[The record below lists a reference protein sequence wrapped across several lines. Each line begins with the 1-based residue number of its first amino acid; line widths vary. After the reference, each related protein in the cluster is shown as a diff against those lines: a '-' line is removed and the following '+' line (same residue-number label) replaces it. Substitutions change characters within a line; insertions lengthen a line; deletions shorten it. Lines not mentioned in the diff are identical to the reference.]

1 MYIFDTREQKNA
13 HVKAYFERHGIPY
26 IEKKLDCGDYMIE
39 GGTISVDRKRT
50 LEELSCNLLNPQ
62 DKKRF
67 MREVK
72 RAREQGIQL
81 VVLCEHGGK
90 IKCLQDVAGWQSEY
104 SPVTGRSLLDR
115 MYKLSVS
122 YGVRFEFCSKRSTG
136 KRIVEILEGENDRR
150 SQESS

>member
-1 MYIFDTREQKNA
+1 MYWFDTREQKNA
-13 HVKAYFERHGIPY
+13 HVKAYFDRHGIPY
-26 IEKKLDCGDYMIE
+26 IEKKLETGDYMIE
-39 GGTISVDRKRT
+39 GGAVSIDRKRT
-50 LEELSCNLLNPQ
+50 LDELSTNLTNPQ

-72 RAREQGIQL
+72 RAREHGIQL

-104 SPVTGRSLLDR
+104 SPVTGRALLDR

-136 KRIVEILEGENDRR
+136 KRIVEILEGEKKN
-150 SQESS
+150 

>member
-1 MYIFDTREQKNA
+1 MYYFDTREQKNA
-13 HVKAYFERHGIPY
+13 HVKAYFDRHGIPY
-26 IEKKLDCGDYMIE
+26 IEKKLETGDYMIE

-81 VVLCEHGGK
+81 VVLCEHGKGVK
-90 IKCLQDVAGWQSEY
+90 ELRDVAQWQSSY
-104 SPVTGRSLLDR
+104 SPVTGRALMDA
-115 MYKLSVS
+115 MYRVSVS

-136 KRIVEILEGENDRR
+136 KRIVEILEGEK
-150 SQESS
+150 

>member
-1 MYIFDTREQKNA
+1 MYWFDTREQKNA
-13 HVKAYFERHGIPY
+13 HVKAYFDRHSIPY

-39 GGTISVDRKRT
+39 DGTISIDRKRT
-50 LEELSCNLLNPQ
+50 LDELSTNLTNPQ

-72 RAREQGIQL
+72 RAREAGIQL

-90 IKCLQDVAGWQSEY
+90 IKCLQDVASWRSEF
-104 SPVTGRSLLDR
+104 SPVTGRALLDR

-136 KRIVEILEGENDRR
+136 KRIVEILEGEKKK
-150 SQESS
+150 

>member
-1 MYIFDTREQKNA
+1 MAIIYCLDSREKKNE
-13 HVKAYFERHGIPY
+13 HIKAYFDRHDIPY
-26 IEKKLDCGDYMIE
+26 IVKKLDVGDYMIE

-72 RAREQGIQL
+72 RAREAGIQL

-90 IKCLQDVAGWQSEY
+90 IRCLQDVANWESSY
-104 SPVTGRSLLDR
+104 SPVKGRALVDAMHRLT
-115 MYKLSVS
+115 VS

-136 KRIVEILEGENDRR
+136 KRIVEILEGKEVV
-150 SQESS
+150 

>member
-1 MYIFDTREQKNA
+1 MVLLEDTRNKVGKHKN
-13 HVKAYFERHGIPY
+13 VQAYCDKHGI
-26 IEKKLDCGDYMIE
+26 ELVRKCLDVGDYMLPD
-39 GGTISVDRKRT
+39 GKISVDTKKD
-50 LEELSCNLLNPQ
+50 LSELSTNLTNPQ

-90 IKCLQDVAGWQSEY
+90 IKTLADVAQWKSDY
-104 SPVTGRSLLDR
+104 SPVHGRALLDR

-136 KRIVEILEGENDRR
+136 KRIVEILEGENKN
-150 SQESS
+150 

>member
-1 MYIFDTREQKNA
+1 MILLEDTRNKIGKHKN
-13 HVKAYFERHGIPY
+13 VQAYCEKHGI
-26 IEKKLDCGDYMIE
+26 ELVRVCLDVGDYMLPD
-39 GGTISVDRKRT
+39 GKISVDTKKD
-50 LEELSCNLLNPQ
+50 LSELSTNLTNPQ

-72 RAREQGIQL
+72 RAREAGIQL

-90 IKCLQDVAGWQSEY
+90 IKSLQDVAQWKSEY
-104 SPVTGRSLLDR
+104 SPVTGRALLDR

-136 KRIVEILEGENDRR
+136 KRIVEILEGK
-150 SQESS
+150 Q

>member
-1 MYIFDTREQKNA
+1 MDVVVCDTREQKNA
-13 HVKAYFERHGIPY
+13 HVKSYFDRHNIPY

-39 GGTISVDRKRT
+39 GGTVSVDRKRT
-50 LEELSCNLLNPQ
+50 LDELSTNLTNPQ

-72 RAREQGIQL
+72 RAREHGIQL

-90 IKCLQDVAGWQSEY
+90 IKCLQDVAGWRSEF
-104 SPVTGRSLLDR
+104 SPVTGRALLDR

-136 KRIVEILEGENDRR
+136 KRIIEILEGEMK
-150 SQESS
+150 

>member
-1 MYIFDTREQKNA
+1 MVLLEDTRNKVGKHKN
-13 HVKAYFERHGIPY
+13 VQAYCDKHGI
-26 IEKKLDCGDYMIE
+26 EFVRKCLDVGDYMLPD
-39 GGTISVDRKRT
+39 GKISVDTKKD
-50 LEELSCNLLNPQ
+50 LSELSTNLTNPQ

-90 IKCLQDVAGWQSEY
+90 IKTLADVAQWKSDY
-104 SPVTGRSLLDR
+104 SPVHGRALLDR

-136 KRIVEILEGENDRR
+136 KRIVEILEGENKN
-150 SQESS
+150 

>member
-13 HVKAYFERHGIPY
+13 HVKAYFNRHNIPY
-26 IEKKLDCGDYMIE
+26 IEKKLETGDYMKID
-39 GGTISVDRKRT
+39 GNISVDRKRT
-50 LEELSCNLLNPQ
+50 LDELSTNLTNPQ

-72 RAREQGIQL
+72 RAREAGIQL

-90 IKCLQDVAGWQSEY
+90 IKTLANVAQWKSEY
-104 SPVTGRSLLDR
+104 SPVNGRALLDR

-122 YGVRFEFCSKRSTG
+122 YGVRFEFCQKRSTG
-136 KRIVEILEGENDRR
+136 KRIVEILEGREVV
-150 SQESS
+150 

>member
-1 MYIFDTREQKNA
+1 MVLIEDTRNKVGKHKNV
-13 HVKAYFERHGIPY
+13 HAYCAKHGIE
-26 IEKKLDCGDYMIE
+26 IVRQCLDVGDYQTPD
-39 GGTISVDRKRT
+39 GKISVDTKKD
-50 LEELSCNLLNPQ
+50 LSELATNLLNPQ

-90 IKCLQDVAGWQSEY
+90 IKCLQDVAGWRSEF
-104 SPVTGRSLLDR
+104 SPVTGRALLDR

-136 KRIVEILEGENDRR
+136 KRIVEILEGREVV
-150 SQESS
+150 

>member
-13 HVKAYFERHGIPY
+13 HVKAYFDRHGFAY
-26 IEKKLDCGDYMIE
+26 VEKKLDVGDYMIE
-39 GGTISVDRKRT
+39 NGVVSVDRKRN
-50 LEELSCNLLNPQ
+50 LEELSANLLNPQ

-81 VVLCEHGGK
+81 VVLCEHGKGV
-90 IKCLQDVAGWQSEY
+90 KCLQDVAGWRSEF
-104 SPVTGRSLLDR
+104 SPVTGRALLDR

-122 YGVRFEFCSKRSTG
+122 YGIRFEFCSKRSTG
-136 KRIVEILEGENDRR
+136 KRIVEILEGEKK
-150 SQESS
+150 E

>member
-1 MYIFDTREQKNA
+1 MYYFDTREQKNA
-13 HVKAYFERHGIPY
+13 HVKAYFDRHGIAY
-26 IEKKLDCGDYMIE
+26 VEKKLDVGDYMIE
-39 GGTISVDRKRT
+39 NGTVSVDRKRN
-50 LEELSCNLLNPQ
+50 LEELSANLLNPQ

-72 RAREQGIQL
+72 RAREAGIQL

-90 IKCLQDVAGWQSEY
+90 FKCLQDVVDWRSEY
-104 SPVTGRSLLDR
+104 SPVTGRALLDR

-136 KRIVEILEGENDRR
+136 KRIVEILEGKE
-150 SQESS
+150 

>member
-13 HVKAYFERHGIPY
+13 HIKAYFDRHGIPY

-39 GGTISVDRKRT
+39 GGTVSVDRKRS
-50 LEELSCNLLNPQ
+50 LDELSTNLLNPQ

-67 MREVK
+67 MREVR
-72 RAREQGIQL
+72 RAREAGIQL

-90 IKCLQDVAGWQSEY
+90 IKCLQDVVTWESAY
-104 SPVTGRSLLDR
+104 SPVKGRAMVDAMHRLT
-115 MYKLSVS
+115 VS

-136 KRIVEILEGENDRR
+136 KRIVEILEGKHD
-150 SQESS
+150 